1 MPQPDL
7 QHKQPPV
14 QQLIPHE
21 LPVSSFPQPA
31 VYTYQAT
38 QPLLVPTPTVYN
50 YVNPLTNERIVSLL
64 PPNHP
69 EMICLQAGEHVTE
82 TSYGL
87 LGMALFYS
95 IPYWLTVS

>member
-7 QHKQPPV
+7 RHKQAPV

-21 LPVSSFPQPA
+21 LPVGPPLQPA

-38 QPLLVPTPTVYN
+38 QPLLTAVPTVYN
-50 YVNPLTNERIVSLL
+50 YINPMTNERVVSLL

-69 EMICLQAGEHVTE
+69 EMICLQAGEHVKE

-87 LGMALFYS
+87 IGMVPSCDL
-95 IPYWLTVS
+95 L